1 MKRYLISGGGTGGH
15 IFPAVSIAN
24 ALKAKQPD
32 CEILFVGALGR
43 MEMER
48 VPAAGYK
55 IIGLPIAGFDRKNL
69 LKNIAVLIKLG
80 KSLLMARKIVK
91 DFRPDVAVGVG
102 GYASGAALRASNWL
116 GVPTVLQEQNSY
128 AGVTNK
134 LLAKKA
140 SIICVAYH
148 GMERFFPADKI
159 LLTGNP
165 VRQNLMDIPAK
176 AKEAYDYFHFSPERK
191 TLLIV
196 GGSLGA
202 RTINNSVIGSLQALA
217 DAGIQ
222 IIWQTGKYYFEQ
234 AKEASKAI
242 DNPNLLV
249 TDFVSR
255 MDYAYSIADLV
266 ISRAGASSISEL
278 CLLGKPAILVPS
290 PNVAEDHQTHNAM
303 ALVNE
308 SAAELVKDVE
318 APQKLISEAL
328 HLIKNNDKL
337 SMLSQ
342 NILKLAEKDSAER
355 IADEII
361 KIAQ

>member
-69 LKNIAVLIKLG
+69 LKNIAVLVKLG

-91 DFRPDVAVGVG
+91 DFRPDVAIGVG

-165 VRQNLMDIPAK
+165 VRQNLMDIPSK
-176 AKEAYDYFHFSPERK
+176 AQVAYDYFHYGGCSLDLQTAHRYVHEALDCVQNVPFCY
-191 TLLIV
+191 LLLTWMELNLEIYR
-196 GGSLGA
+196 SDA
-202 RTINNSVIGSLQALA
+202 TFRDTYIEEYKHALA
-217 DAGIQ
+217 FIQ
-222 IIWQTGKYYFEQ
+222 KGYEAASVKNREIWDRT
-234 AKEASKAI
+234 
-242 DNPNLLV
+242 LV
-249 TDFVSR
+249 
-255 MDYAYSIADLV
+255 
-266 ISRAGASSISEL
+266 
-278 CLLGKPAILVPS
+278 
-290 PNVAEDHQTHNAM
+290 
-303 ALVNE
+303 LVNE
-308 SAAELVKDVE
+308 MFRKSGLDSPEYVHAGELTSYED
-318 APQKLISEAL
+318 L
-328 HLIKNNDKL
+328 
-337 SMLSQ
+337 
-342 NILKLAEKDSAER
+342 LK
-355 IADEII
+355 
-361 KIAQ
+361 